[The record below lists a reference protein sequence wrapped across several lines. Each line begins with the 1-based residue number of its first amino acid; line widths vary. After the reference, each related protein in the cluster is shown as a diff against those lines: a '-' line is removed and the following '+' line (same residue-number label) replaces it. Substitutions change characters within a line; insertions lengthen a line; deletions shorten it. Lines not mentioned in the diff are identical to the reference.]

1 MALMLTQGAERTA
14 AWDAGAPDEV
24 GTVREDSVGEG
35 TGGKDNSRE
44 SFSEQVV
51 YLWLGWEVGRSPDLL
66 T

>member
-14 AWDAGAPDEV
+14 ARDAGASDEV
-24 GTVREDSVGEG
+24 GTVRGDSVGEG

-44 SFSEQVV
+44 SFSEQAV
-51 YLWLGWEVGRSPDLL
+51 YLWFRRAVERVPGLL

>member
-1 MALMLTQGAERTA
+1 MLTQGAERTA

-24 GTVREDSVGEG
+24 GTVRGDSMGEG
-35 TGGKDNSRE
+35 TGGKDNLRE

-51 YLWLGWEVGRSPDLL
+51 YLWLRWAVGRSPDLL

>member
-1 MALMLTQGAERTA
+1 MELMLTQGAERTV

-24 GTVREDSVGEG
+24 GTVRGDSVGEG
-35 TGGKDNSRE
+35 IGGKDNSRE

-51 YLWLGWEVGRSPDLL
+51 YLWLGPPVERTLLLL